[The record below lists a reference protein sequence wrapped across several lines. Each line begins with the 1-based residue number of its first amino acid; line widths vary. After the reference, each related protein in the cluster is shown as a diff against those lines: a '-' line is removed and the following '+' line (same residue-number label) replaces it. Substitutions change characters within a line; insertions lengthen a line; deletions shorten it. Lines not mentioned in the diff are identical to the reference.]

1 MAQFSASKSKFKS
14 GDFEILPTDIYR
26 MKIAKADIQ
35 QDQFAEP
42 DENGDRP
49 DQLVLCWEVS
59 QVIGEQD
66 EGVVG
71 LSVWQ
76 RMAPW
81 YGVGKRG
88 PSKFKAFV
96 DGLIAQNLLSADFD
110 PDNMDTDWFVGV
122 EQRVNVEEY
131 TKTMGMNKGQ
141 PGNRIVNILPLVAAK
156 KAPTKVAPAQPLRK
170 NTPQPVTAGDIDDGA
185 EGELPF

>member
-1 MAQFSASKSKFKS
+1 MAQFNANKSKFKS
-14 GDFEILPTDIYR
+14 GDFEILPSDIYR
-26 MKIAKADIQ
+26 MKIVKADIQ

-81 YGVGKRG
+81 YGAGKRG
-88 PSKFKAFV
+88 PSKFKTFV
-96 DGLIAQNLLSADFD
+96 DTLIAQNLLSADFD
-110 PDNMDTDWFVGV
+110 PNDMDTDWFVGI

-131 TKTMGMNKGQ
+131 TKTMGINKGS

-156 KAPTKVAPAQPLRK
+156 KAPTKVAPAAAPLRK
-170 NTPQPVTAGDIDDGA
+170 NTPQPVAAGDIEA
-185 EGELPF
+185 EEGEIPF